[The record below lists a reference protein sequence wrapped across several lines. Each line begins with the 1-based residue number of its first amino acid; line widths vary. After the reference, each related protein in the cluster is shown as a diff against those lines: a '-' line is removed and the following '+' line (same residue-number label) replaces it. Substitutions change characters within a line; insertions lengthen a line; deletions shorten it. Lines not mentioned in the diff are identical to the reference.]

1 MTGMVSARHVF
12 RHLPRLDQAFLV
24 ESDQILSSG
33 LDQRLFH
40 KIVVVRIP
48 VLDQGALHR
57 LFMRVRRHIDRLHR
71 PRIESRV
78 VHTGR
83 YRRRCRVEVLYLL
96 RHVAEVSQVFRKLH
110 CLFQRGTRVGG
121 HEIRDKVLL

>member
-1 MTGMVSARHVF
+1 MVSARHVF
-12 RHLPRLDQAFLV
+12 RQLPRLDQAFLV

-57 LFMRVRRHIDRLHR
+57 LFMRVRRHIDRC
-71 PRIESRV
+71 V
-78 VHTGR
+78 
-83 YRRRCRVEVLYLL
+83 
-96 RHVAEVSQVFRKLH
+96 
-110 CLFQRGTRVGG
+110 
-121 HEIRDKVLL
+121 